1 MLQMERDASMTRETA
16 AYTAVSNALWVQR
29 ETLQTLLYRLVCEK
43 LVLISGSTRWLPQ
56 ADDQVR
62 DAVEQLRGGE
72 LMRAAEVEELTRIL
86 VLPADASLAE
96 IAAASPEPWNT
107 LFADHRTALRTLAFE
122 VQAVAEEN
130 QHLLDAGSKA
140 VAETL
145 AEISNVVTS
154 YDAAGRSVREFAKSM
169 FLDEQA

>member
-1 MLQMERDASMTRETA
+1 MLQMERDAPMTRETA

-29 ETLQTLLYRLVCEK
+29 ETLQTLLYRLVSEK
-43 LVLISGSTRWLPQ
+43 LVLISGSTRWLPR
-56 ADDQVR
+56 ADDEVR
-62 DAVEQLRGGE
+62 AAVEQLRGGE

-86 VLPADASLAE
+86 GLQPDASLAE
-96 IAAASPEPWNT
+96 IAAASQEPWNT
-107 LFADHRTALRTLAFE
+107 LLADHRTALRSLAFE
-122 VQAVAEEN
+122 VQAVADEN

-154 YDAAGRSVREFAKSM
+154 YDATGRAVRGHARAM